1 MSHRRKELV
10 RAVAAAVAR
19 VYFELSYE
27 LLVGSVAGRRFLTLA
42 AAGGAP
48 AHGYLTSD
56 DLEALLTDLD
66 PAPGDRVLDLGC
78 GIGGLALEVHR
89 RSGAQIIGIDAS
101 HRAIAEA
108 TIRAQR
114 AGLDASVRF
123 LVGDLSRPPRVGS
136 ASAYAS
142 AYAIDSLMFVPD
154 LARTIRDLDQV
165 LGPDGRLFATLLV
178 VGSEGGEQLRWS
190 LRAADARVERLD
202 DVTTA
207 LGQSSRR
214 RADIARVLLGE
225 GSATLRGR
233 LAMRLILGEEALVQ
247 HFAAQ
252 CRVSRWRFCIRHG
265 SPGGG

>member
-10 RAVAAAVAR
+10 RAVAAALAR
-19 VYFELSYE
+19 VYFEVSYE
-27 LLVGSVAGRRFLTLA
+27 FLVGSVGGRRFLALT

-123 LVGDLSRPPRVGS
+123 LAADLSRPPRVGS
-136 ASAYAS
+136 AS

-154 LARTIRDLDQV
+154 LAQAIRDLDQV

-178 VGSEGGEQLRWS
+178 VGSEGGEQLRRS

-252 CRVSRWRFCIRHG
+252 GRVSRWRFCIRHG

>member
-1 MSHRRKELV
+1 M
-10 RAVAAAVAR
+10 AAALAR
-19 VYFELSYE
+19 VYFEVSYE
-27 LLVGSVAGRRFLTLA
+27 LLVGSIAGRRFLVLT

-48 AHGYLTSD
+48 AHGYLTSG

-78 GIGGLALEVHR
+78 GIGGVALEVHR
-89 RSGAQIIGIDAS
+89 RSGARVIGIDAS
-101 HRAIAEA
+101 RRAVAEA

-114 AGLDASVRF
+114 AGLDASVTF
-123 LVGDLSRPPRVGS
+123 LAGDLSRPPRVGL
-136 ASAYAS
+136 AS

-154 LARTIRDLDQV
+154 LAQAIRGIDQV
-165 LGPDGRLFATLLV
+165 IGPDGRLFATLLV
-178 VGSEGGEQLRWS
+178 VGSGGGDRLRRS
-190 LRAADARVERLD
+190 LRAANARVERLD

-214 RADIARVLLGE
+214 RADVARALLCE
-225 GSATLRGR
+225 GSATPRGR

-247 HFAAQ
+247 RFAARG
-252 CRVSRWRFCIRHG
+252 RVSRWRFSIRHG

>member
-1 MSHRRKELV
+1 M
-10 RAVAAAVAR
+10 AAALAR
-19 VYFELSYE
+19 VYFEVSYE
-27 LLVGSVAGRRFLTLA
+27 LLVGSVAGRRFLALT

-89 RSGAQIIGIDAS
+89 RSGAKVIGIDAS

-123 LVGDLSRPPRVGS
+123 IAGDLSRPPRASGS
-136 ASAYAS
+136 AS

-154 LARTIRDLDQV
+154 LAQAIRDLDQV

-178 VGSEGGEQLRWS
+178 VGSEGGEQLRRS

-252 CRVSRWRFCIRHG
+252 GQVSRWRFCIRHG

>member
-10 RAVAAAVAR
+10 RAVAAALAR
-19 VYFELSYE
+19 VYFEVSYE
-27 LLVGSVAGRRFLTLA
+27 LLIGSVAGRRFLTLT

-89 RSGAQIIGIDAS
+89 RSGAQVIGIDAS

-123 LVGDLSRPPRVGS
+123 LAGDLSRPPRVGS
-136 ASAYAS
+136 ASAYA
-142 AYAIDSLMFVPD
+142 IDSLMFVPD
-154 LARTIRDLDQV
+154 LAQAIRDLDQV

-178 VGSEGGEQLRWS
+178 VGSEGGEQLRRA

-225 GSATLRGR
+225 GGATLRGR

-252 CRVSRWRFCIRHG
+252 GRVSRWRFCIRHG